1 MNELPPIDVF
11 FLLNEHSN
19 LTDDVIFAFQPQE
32 NKLLFLSAAFEK
44 VWNMPREA
52 VNADL
57 SLLINT
63 VHPDDRLFAIDAIT
77 AIQKTRQKQRL
88 ELRLLLANEQ
98 QKWISVNA
106 YLAPYNGVDTVIG
119 TATDITSLK
128 EYGNILY
135 KFANKKNSIL
145 DILSHDLVS
154 PIGNIQAS
162 AQLLLKHTEPGE
174 DEIVNRMLNLIKEN
188 SERCVKMI
196 RDLVNKEVLES
207 SEVPLI
213 LQRTDIIQRIAE
225 VIDQYKRSYHT
236 IKQKIEMVSAVSSL
250 YIMVD
255 ETKFMQV
262 INNLLSNALKFT
274 RDTDEIKV
282 IIEDYEANVLIK
294 VADTGIGIPAHMQP
308 FIFDKFTKARRPGI
322 HGEPTTGLGLSI
334 IKTIVEWH
342 NGHIWFE
349 SAEEKGTTFFVQ
361 VPKHNQ

>member
-1 MNELPPIDVF
+1 MNEPLSFDVS
-11 FLLNEHSN
+11 LLLGEHSN

-52 VNADL
+52 VDSDL

-63 VHPDDRLFAIDAIT
+63 VHPDDRLFIINAFT
-77 AIQKTRQKQRL
+77 AIQQTKQKQRI
-88 ELRLLLANEQ
+88 EVRLMLTDQ
-98 QKWISVNA
+98 QEKWIGVNA
-106 YLAPYNGVDTVIG
+106 YLTQYNGINTIIG
-119 TATDITSLK
+119 TATDITAYK

-135 KFANKKNSIL
+135 KFANKKNAIL

-154 PIGNIQAS
+154 PIGNIQAC
-162 AQLLLKHTEPGE
+162 ARLLLKHAGPDG
-174 DEIVNRMLNLIKEN
+174 DEIVNKMLNIITEN
-188 SERCVKMI
+188 SERSIKMI

-213 LQRTDIIQRIAE
+213 MQRTDIIQRIAE
-225 VIDQYKRSYHT
+225 VIEQYKRSYHT
-236 IKQKIEMVSAVSSL
+236 IKQQIAMVSNVNSL
-250 YIMVD
+250 YINVD

-282 IIEDYEANVLIK
+282 IVEDGEAAVLLK
-294 VADTGIGIPAHMQP
+294 VVDTGVGIPADMQP

-342 NGHIWFE
+342 KGHIWFE

-361 VPKHNQ
+361 IPKNNQ

>member
-1 MNELPPIDVF
+1 MNEPLSFDAS
-11 FLLNEHSN
+11 FLLSEHSN
-19 LTDDVIFAFQPQE
+19 LTDEVIFAFQPYE

-52 VNADL
+52 VDSDL

-63 VHPDDRLFAIDAIT
+63 VHPDDRFFTINALT
-77 AIQKTRQKQRL
+77 AIQRTKQKQRL
-88 ELRLLLANEQ
+88 ELRLLLADQ
-98 QKWISVNA
+98 QEKWIAVNA
-106 YLAPYNGVDTVIG
+106 YSTRYNNVDTVIG
-119 TATDITSLK
+119 TATDITAYK

-135 KFANKKNSIL
+135 KFANKKNAIL

-154 PIGNIQAS
+154 PIGNIQAC
-162 AQLLLKHTEPGE
+162 AQLLLKHTEPGG
-174 DEIVNRMLNLIKEN
+174 DEIVNKMLNIITEN
-188 SERCVKMI
+188 SKRSIKMI

-213 LQRTDIIQRIAE
+213 IQRTDVIQRITE
-225 VIDQYKRSYHT
+225 VIEQYKRSYHT
-236 IKQKIEMVSAVSSL
+236 IKQQIELVSNVNNL
-250 YIMVD
+250 YINVD

-282 IIEDYEANVLIK
+282 IVEDRETTILMK
-294 VADTGIGIPAHMQP
+294 VVDTGVGIPADMQP

-342 NGHIWFE
+342 NGRIWFE
-349 SAEEKGTTFFVQ
+349 SAEGKGTTFFVQ
-361 VPKHNQ
+361 IPKDNR